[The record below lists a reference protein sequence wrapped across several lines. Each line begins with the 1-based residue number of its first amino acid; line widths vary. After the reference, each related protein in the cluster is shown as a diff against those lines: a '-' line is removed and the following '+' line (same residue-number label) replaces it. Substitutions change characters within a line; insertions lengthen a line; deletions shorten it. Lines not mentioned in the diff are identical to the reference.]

1 MQLRCVADFL
11 NANVS
16 AGLPKVKQWAK
27 MSYLDAPTAA
37 FRNCFTL
44 PIAVPSE
51 KPRIFTAVDNREV
64 RLKLGPYR
72 IGDTVRL
79 RCDALGGRPQVTKH

>member
-1 MQLRCVADFL
+1 MQLRCFADFL

-37 FRNCFTL
+37 FHCLF
-44 PIAVPSE
+44 IAVPSE

>member
-1 MQLRCVADFL
+1 MIQLAYQQRL
-11 NANVS
+11 
-16 AGLPKVKQWAK
+16 K
-27 MSYLDAPTAA
+27 MSQLDAPTAA
-37 FRNCFTL
+37 FRKCFTL
-44 PIAVPSE
+44 PVFFAVPSE

>member
-16 AGLPKVKQWAK
+16 AGLPKVGPKCHIWMPLQRHFVIV
-27 MSYLDAPTAA
+27 LHCL
-37 FRNCFTL
+37 F
-44 PIAVPSE
+44 IAVPSE